1 VKRRLTTNQRAVLQA
16 IHDCVAKN
24 RVGPNTREIF
34 DVTGLYPGVIV
45 STIAALEKHK
55 LAERSA
61 AECYSFRSLRLTTE
75 GFKVLG
81 VDNPDTLLARIV
93 AAWDGKTERSKAR
106 FIELMNEARKRSR

>member
-1 VKRRLTTNQRAVLQA
+1 MKRRLTTNQRAVLQA

-55 LAERSA
+55 LVERSA
-61 AECYSFRSLRLTTE
+61 TGSYSFRSLRLTPE
-75 GFKVLG
+75 GFKALG
-81 VDNPDTLLARIV
+81 IEDPDTLLSRIV

-106 FIELMNEARKRSR
+106 FLELMNEARKRSR